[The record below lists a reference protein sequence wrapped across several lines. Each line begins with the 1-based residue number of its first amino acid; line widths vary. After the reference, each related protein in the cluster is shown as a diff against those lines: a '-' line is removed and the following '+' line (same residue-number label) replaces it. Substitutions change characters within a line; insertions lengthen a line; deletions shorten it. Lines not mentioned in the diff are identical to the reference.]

1 MQFHEQLPGSV
12 WVSMNFW
19 GWAWTWVVWVT
30 AYRVFDMAEWI
41 TSHSTTGSWW
51 KVSMFWNML
60 GVPTMYA
67 VVFGVLPVL
76 LLRSGVRLWKNR

>member
-1 MQFHEQLPGSV
+1 
-12 WVSMNFW
+12 MNFW
-19 GWAWTWVVWVT
+19 AWAWTWVVWVV
-30 AYRVFDMAEWI
+30 AYRSFDMVEWLRAG
-41 TSHSTTGSWW
+41 TQGSPLMWW
-51 KVSMFWNML
+51 HML